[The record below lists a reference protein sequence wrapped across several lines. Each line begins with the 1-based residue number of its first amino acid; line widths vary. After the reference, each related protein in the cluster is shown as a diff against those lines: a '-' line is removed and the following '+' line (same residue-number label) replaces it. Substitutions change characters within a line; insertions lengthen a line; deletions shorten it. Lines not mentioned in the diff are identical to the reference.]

1 MTPDEAMV
9 LAMEE
14 ARLAADHDEVPV
26 GAVVLGAGGEV
37 LAQRHNE
44 REQRRDPLAHA
55 ELLAIA
61 DAARALGQWR
71 LVDTT
76 MVVTLEPCPMC
87 AGALVNARVPRLVYG
102 ATDPKAGA
110 CGTLFDLCTDARL
123 NHRVEVVAGVRGA
136 ECGALLSSFFGARR
150 GR

>member
-1 MTPDEAMV
+1 MV

-26 GAVVLGAGGEV
+26 GAVVLGARGEV

>member
-1 MTPDEAMV
+1 MV